1 MLWYKAWLDTRW
13 RFLTGLALLV
23 MLAAGTVYGYRFVE
37 ELLPLSR
44 QVEAAAATSPL
55 IRRALEIQR
64 EYRGYV
70 WWQAFRQNLSQMAT
84 LFAVLIGSGALLAQG
99 SGASALFTLSLPVSR
114 HRLVA
119 VRAATGLAELL
130 ALAFVPAL

>member
-70 WWQAFRQNLSQMAT
+70 WWQAFRQNLPYRFSTA
-84 LFAVLIGSGALLAQG
+84 ALLLWSVLALTG
-99 SGASALFTLSLPVSR
+99 AAAASAAAARRASR
-114 HRLVA
+114 MT
-119 VRAATGLAELL
+119 VRE
-130 ALAFVPAL
+130 ALTTI